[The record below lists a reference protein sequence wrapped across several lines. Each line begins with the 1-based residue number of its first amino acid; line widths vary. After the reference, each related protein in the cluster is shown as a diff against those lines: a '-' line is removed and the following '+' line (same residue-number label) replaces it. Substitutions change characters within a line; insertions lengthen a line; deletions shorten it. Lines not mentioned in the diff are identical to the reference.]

1 MACHFYILHSPSKNK
16 YYLGHTCD
24 SLDSRLEKHNM
35 HHKGYTGQTQ
45 DWEVAYSEVYA
56 TKEEAF
62 ARELDVKGWKS
73 RSRVLR
79 LIQGD

>member
-1 MACHFYILHSPSKNK
+1 MPCFFYILHSPSKEK

-24 SLDSRLEKHNM
+24 TLASRLEKHNM

-45 DWEVAYSEVYA
+45 DWEVAYSEPFP
-56 TKEEAF
+56 TKEEAY
-62 ARELDVKGWKS
+62 AREREVKGWKS

-79 LIQGD
+79 LFRGC